1 VPFDSLRSLRT
12 GGCGQVRLRAPSAVR
27 APSAG
32 AVRLPFRRDDGI
44 VVVEVGR
51 DDAMEPPSPR
61 LRRPRLEDVSP
72 ALQARLGPDATTGL
86 LALLE
91 TAREEWKDDVTAAAV
106 ERFERRLTEEMS
118 GVRAAMAHSEAGL
131 RGEMHQL
138 EMRLRGEMREGET
151 RLCEEMGKTEARLRE
166 EMRDLAAALREEG
179 RVNTATLREEMR
191 SGTSGLRIE
200 LKDEMSKLRVDGADT
215 LRQARVDMM
224 RWSFSLWVGQVVA
237 TAAIIAGMFRVFA
250 Q

>member
-1 VPFDSLRSLRT
+1 
-12 GGCGQVRLRAPSAVR
+12 
-27 APSAG
+27 
-32 AVRLPFRRDDGI
+32 LPFRRDDGI

-51 DDAMEPPSPR
+51 DHVME
-61 LRRPRLEDVSP
+61 LEDVSP

-91 TAREEWKDDVTAAAV
+91 TAREEWEAEVTAAAI

-118 GVRAAMAHSEAGL
+118 GLG
-131 RGEMHQL
+131 
-138 EMRLRGEMREGET
+138 GEMREGEA
-151 RLCEEMGKTEARLRE
+151 RLREEMRQGDARLRE

-179 RVNTATLREEMR
+179 RINTAALREEMR
-191 SGTSGLRIE
+191 GGTSSLRVELTDEMSTLRVE
-200 LKDEMSKLRVDGADT
+200 LKDEMSKLRVDVADT
-215 LRQARVDMM
+215 LSQARVDMM

-237 TAAIIAGMFRVFA
+237 TAAIVAGMFRVFA